1 MNLIS
6 VAYQDSDSRTAAR
19 AFAAKHQLDCVSEE
33 QVKTKLVLVFSS
45 SAATTLLD
53 KEKNISIHVDFLSGD
68 LAHRQKY
75 GGGRGQAIAKA
86 IGLKP
91 GRNPP
96 SVIDATAGL
105 GRDAFVLA
113 TLGCTLTLLEQSPV
127 VAELVK
133 DGIERASE
141 DKNFQQILEH
151 GFKLINQN
159 SIAYLEKLQDYPEV
173 IYLDPMFPERKKSA
187 SVKKNMQ
194 LLQKLLG
201 HDEESTALLDI
212 ALKRASR
219 RVVVKR
225 PKGAPVLSGHKPT
238 YQVESKKM
246 RYDIYLTNTALQ
258 P

>member
-1 MNLIS
+1 MSLLS
-6 VAYQDSDSRTAAR
+6 VAYQDIESLAVAK
-19 AFAAKHQLDCVSEE
+19 AFAEQHQLDCVREGDI
-33 QVKTKLVLVFSS
+33 KTGLALVFSS
-45 SAATTLLD
+45 SSATTLFD

-75 GGGRGQAIAKA
+75 GGGRGQSIAKA

-113 TLGCTLTLLEQSPV
+113 NLGCSLTLLEQSPV
-127 VAELVK
+127 VAELLQ
-133 DGIERASE
+133 DGIERAGE
-141 DKNFQQILEH
+141 DENFQQILKR

-159 SIAYLEKLQDYPEV
+159 SIDYLEKLQDYPEV
-173 IYLDPMFPERKKSA
+173 IYLDPMFPERKKTA

-201 HDEESTALLDI
+201 HDEDSRTLLEI
-212 ALKRASR
+212 ALNRASR

-225 PKGAPVLSGHKPT
+225 PKGAPVLSEHKPD

-246 RYDIYLTNTALQ
+246 RYDIYLVQRESA
-258 P
+258 